1 MLLSGLMFFRRIM
14 DGKVFINGSNSL
26 EKEVEC
32 KGRCEQP
39 RSGEEWYVKAVD
51 RCGKA

>member
-1 MLLSGLMFFRRIM
+1 M
-14 DGKVFINGSNSL
+14 VVTV

-32 KGRCEQP
+32 KGRCKQP
-39 RSGEEWYVKAVD
+39 KRGEEWYVKAVD